1 VTFTPLVLLVFPT
14 SVDNV
19 ALKVTFEVAFHAASV
34 VVIPGRTRMKL
45 SARACSSRSATSTLL
60 TVGANVGAAVSGVGA
75 GVAAPLISTT
85 TITEGNFVLFVPFVK
100 LFIVL
105 VLLAPSTNANEEDTL
120 SMST

>member
-1 VTFTPLVLLVFPT
+1 MTFTPLVLLVFPT

-34 VVIPGRTRMKL
+34 VVIPGRTMKL

-60 TVGANVGAAVSGVGA
+60 IVGANVGAAVSGVGA

-85 TITEGNFVLFVPFVK
+85 TTTEGNFVLFVPFVK
-100 LFIVL
+100 LFMVL
-105 VLLAPSTNANEEDTL
+105 VLLVPFTNANEEDTL